1 MNFKAQQ
8 IADII
13 NGEIEGDCNSK
24 VNSVGKIEEGYSG
37 SVCFLS
43 NQKYTKYIYTTKA
56 SVVIVSRSFKKET
69 NKKISS
75 TLIRVEDPYSAFNKL
90 LEFYNK
96 MTFNETG
103 ISKLAE
109 ISNHSIIGKDCF
121 VGSFSTISKNSC
133 VGRNVKIH
141 SNCYIGDNVIIGDNT
156 IIFSNVS
163 IYHDTIIGSNII
175 IHSGSVI
182 GSDGFGFAKEKKSS
196 VFKKITQI
204 GNVIIEDD
212 VEIGAN
218 TTIDRATMG
227 ATKICNGVKLDNLIQ
242 IAHNVQIGENTVIA
256 AQTAVAGSTK
266 IGKNCMI
273 GGQVAIAG
281 HINIADN
288 VKIAGKSGI
297 ASSINKSGSI
307 VQGTL
312 AFNIKEFQRSYI
324 VFKKLPEM
332 YKTLDLLKKKNNA

>member
-8 IADII
+8 IADILD
-13 NGEIEGDCNSK
+13 GEIEGDCHLK
-24 VNSVGKIEEGYSG
+24 VNSIGKIEEGCIG
-37 SVCFLS
+37 NVCFLS
-43 NQKYTKYIYTTKA
+43 NEKYIKYIYTTKA
-56 SVVIVSRSFKKET
+56 SVVIVSKSFKKET

-75 TLIRVEDPYSAFNKL
+75 TLIRVEDPYSAFGKF

-96 MTFNETG
+96 KNFNKTG

-109 ISNHSIIGKDCF
+109 ISNDSIIGEDCF
-121 VGSFSTISKNSC
+121 VGSFSTISENSC
-133 VGRNVKIH
+133 IGKNVKIH
-141 SNCYIGDNVIIGDNT
+141 SNCYIGDNVVIGDNT

-182 GSDGFGFAKEKKSS
+182 GSDGFGFSKEKNSS
-196 VFKKITQI
+196 IFKKIMQI

-218 TTIDRATMG
+218 TTIDRATIG

-242 IAHNVQIGENTVIA
+242 IAHNVKIGKNTVIA

-266 IGKNCMI
+266 IGENCMI

-297 ASSINKSGSI
+297 ASNINKSGSI

-312 AFNIKEFQRSYI
+312 AFNIREFQRSYI
-324 VFKKLPEM
+324 VFKKLPQM
-332 YKTLDLLKKKNNA
+332 YKTLDAIKKKNNV